1 MFNNILGNDR
11 NKKILEKAVELR
23 KTSHSYIF
31 SGTEGIGKRLIA
43 KGLSKKILCL
53 DDKKDKC
60 NCKSCIEFDSD
71 NNPDFQL
78 IESEDGKIKIEKI
91 RQMQRK
97 VAEKPIISKNKVYI
111 INDADT
117 MTTEAQNI

>member
-31 SGTEGIGKRLIA
+31 SGAEGIGKKLIA
-43 KGLSKKILCL
+43 KGFSKKILCL
-53 DDKKDKC
+53 DDKKDEC

-71 NNPDFQL
+71 RYL
-78 IESEDGKIKIEKI
+78 C
-91 RQMQRK
+91 
-97 VAEKPIISKNKVYI
+97 
-111 INDADT
+111 T
-117 MTTEAQNI
+117 MGEEVGIAKLYNLAVS

>member
-43 KGLSKKILCL
+43 K
-53 DDKKDKC
+53 
-60 NCKSCIEFDSD
+60 
-71 NNPDFQL
+71 DFQ
-78 IESEDGKIKIEKI
+78 K
-91 RQMQRK
+91 RYY
-97 VAEKPIISKNKVYI
+97 V
-111 INDADT
+111 
-117 MTTEAQNI
+117 